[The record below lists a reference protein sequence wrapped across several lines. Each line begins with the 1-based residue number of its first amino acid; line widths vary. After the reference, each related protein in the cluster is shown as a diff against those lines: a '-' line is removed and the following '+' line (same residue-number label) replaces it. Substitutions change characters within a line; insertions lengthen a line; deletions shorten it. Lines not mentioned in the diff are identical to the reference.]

1 MNLSKLV
8 DLVVLVV
15 VELAIQDQV
24 ELAIFQQHLL
34 LKEIVVVVVLLL
46 ALGLI
51 VVGEAVVQVLLVEMH
66 LDRQVLVQVMVVLG
80 EMVLLQPFLEFL
92 LLMQVAVVADV
103 VQILLQMLEDQVA
116 QVAVEMVLMEHP
128 HQ

>member
-1 MNLSKLV
+1 
-8 DLVVLVV
+8 VVLVV